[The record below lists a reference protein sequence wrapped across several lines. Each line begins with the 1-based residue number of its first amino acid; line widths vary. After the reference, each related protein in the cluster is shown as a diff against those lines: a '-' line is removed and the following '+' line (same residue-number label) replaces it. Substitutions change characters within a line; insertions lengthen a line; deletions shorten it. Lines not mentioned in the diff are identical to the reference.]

1 MPRVPD
7 TPLPEQVHRAV
18 EAFGSPVRVSL
29 LHALGAVGPAT
40 SGQLAEHLGLS
51 VPTISNNLR
60 ILERLELVH
69 TDAPA
74 GQRNG
79 RRVQYRLR
87 PETQEHLLQVLS
99 QYLHPRAGQ

>member
-1 MPRVPD
+1 M
-7 TPLPEQVHRAV
+7 
-18 EAFGSPVRVSL
+18 SP
-29 LHALGAVGPAT
+29 GATVTLGPAIP
-40 SGQLAEHLGLS
+40 GELAEHLGFS

-87 PETQEHLLQVLS
+87 PGTEEHLLQVLS
-99 QYLHPRAGQ
+99 QYLQPSADQ